1 MPQIQRRGKEIESA
15 TSPSLREELQGTI
28 SYGSPLGKVGYEEHG
43 QAPSQPEPLWHRSSF
58 KRTLAL
64 YGKLHKEWVA

>member
-1 MPQIQRRGKEIESA
+1 MPQIQRRGKETESA
-15 TSPSLREELQGTI
+15 TSPALREELQGAI
-28 SYGSPLGKVGYEEHG
+28 ANGPSLGKVGYEEHG
-43 QAPSQPEPLWHRSSF
+43 QASSQPEPLRYRSSF